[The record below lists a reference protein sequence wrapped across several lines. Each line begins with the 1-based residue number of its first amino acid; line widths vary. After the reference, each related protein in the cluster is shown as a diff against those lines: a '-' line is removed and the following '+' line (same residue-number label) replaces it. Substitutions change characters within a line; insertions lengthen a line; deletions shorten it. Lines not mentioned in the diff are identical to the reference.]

1 MSIIGLFI
9 VGVCFS
15 MVQVLGVG
23 LALQAL
29 LMRQGIGR
37 PPGSTWA
44 MLQALALGFY
54 LQAICAIAWQLSG
67 LSYSMAIALLTVA
80 IGLCVIAAALV
91 YARQELR
98 ELIAE
103 ITLDRTLM
111 WLSLAG
117 FLVGTAA
124 LIQFPHVFDSGQN
137 IWTQTVLSSGVAT
150 SSSAML
156 GYSGLV
162 LPLGRFFE
170 QIPLVTVAA
179 TYKPLLVMIAGVT
192 ACHAVTCLGLRWRT
206 LSSILLL
213 ALMLY
218 SQFGIQG
225 LISLGKDSIYG
236 ILFSM
241 AFMASLCAPPERR
254 NHLAPALFFVV
265 AGTLGVIA
273 VPYMLMAY
281 ALWLSLAPK
290 EERAWE
296 TLPAMYA
303 VGLPITPTVIAGF
316 LQLSP
321 PLVFIGYVAAG
332 AVGYLLYQNADFS
345 KLRAMIGT
353 AAPSIGPW
361 LPVGFMVAC
370 YFMLPFELAFPVWQN
385 ADGSLVTEVRPPL
398 DGKTSFFTLLTEE
411 RTQTYTVLGG
421 WIAAAVIGFTPAGRR
436 SAGLLAMAAMPFAIL
451 CAALIRLHLKLPL
464 VSDFNV
470 WDLMKDVPLWYGGPL
485 FGLLAI
491 VGAQQIIPQGRALLP
506 TTANVVLAAAVIA
519 VAGCLTA
526 GFLLFNLVK
535 DPRIRLRWVTFTSI
549 GGSQDR
555 DMASL
560 SEAMWHNLRGTT
572 VFVDM
577 RLYTGRKYF
586 YSFSMYEVAPL
597 AFDPSSLPEVLSD
610 PTRRVAFVIGTDAVP
625 PTLAAAE
632 KAGRSARTLWSGKDE
647 AAQLIDVLPRR

>member
-44 MLQALALGFY
+44 LLQALALGFY

-103 ITLDRTLM
+103 IVHDGTLM

-124 LIQFPHVFDSGQN
+124 LIQFPHVLDSGQN

-150 SSSAML
+150 ASSAML

-192 ACHAVTCLGLRWRT
+192 ACHAVTCLGLRWRA

-218 SQFGIQG
+218 SRFGMQG
-225 LISLGKDSIYG
+225 LMNLGKDSIYG

-241 AFMASLCAPPERR
+241 AFMTSLCAPPERR
-254 NHLAPALFFVV
+254 NNLAPALFFVV

-281 ALWLSLAPK
+281 ALWLFLASK
-290 EERAWE
+290 EDRAWE

-491 VGAQQIIPQGRALLP
+491 VGAQQIIPQSLHIPRWAWIALACLIGIL
-506 TTANVVLAAAVIA
+506 ALRGVVRE
-519 VAGCLTA
+519 
-526 GFLLFNLVK
+526 
-535 DPRIRLRWVTFTSI
+535 PRLRLQPVTFTSI
-549 GGSQDR
+549 GGYQHK
-555 DMASL
+555 DMAGL
-560 SEAMWHNLRGTT
+560 SEAMWHNLRGAT
-572 VFVDM
+572 VISDM
-577 RLYTGRKYF
+577 RLDVSKQYF
-586 YSFSMYEVAPL
+586 YSFQMYQIVPSVLNEAQL
-597 AFDPSSLPEVLSD
+597 SEAIGDRSQHIAFLVPPELGARVQSTAGKLGRSTRLVWTGTDEASQLIEVL
-610 PTRRVAFVIGTDAVP
+610 P
-625 PTLAAAE
+625 
-632 KAGRSARTLWSGKDE
+632 GKS
-647 AAQLIDVLPRR
+647 P